1 MDLYKVLGVPPD
13 ADQTTLKKAYRDLA
27 QKFHPDKCPGDKAAE
42 ETFKQAANAYHVLS
56 DPARRALYDQQGAGP
71 PPPGPGFTNV
81 DDVIST
87 FGDLFSE
94 FFARPGGERRK
105 NRRGKDLY
113 VDLHLTF
120 FEAVWGTTKAVT
132 FTRGVP
138 CDRCAGTPP
147 EMCRACQGKGQ
158 VSHSQGFFIAQTT
171 CRQCQGAGKRIQ
183 VQCEG
188 CGGNGTRAETASLRV
203 NVPAGVDEGQL
214 LRAVGKGDCSMHGTP
229 GNLLLTLRV
238 REDPRFKRHGD
249 EVRSEVLITMV
260 QAALGTELEVPGLGQ
275 GGEERVTIVINPG
288 TQPGDCFVRAGQG
301 VPRRD
306 GTGRGDHV
314 LQFKV
319 VVPKRL
325 SARQLKL
332 LREFEGK

>member
-1 MDLYKVLGVPPD
+1 MDLYQVLGVKPD
-13 ADQTTLKKAYRDLA
+13 ADQVTLKKAYRELA

-42 ETFKQAANAYHVLS
+42 EKFKQAANAYHVLS
-56 DPARRALYDQQGAGP
+56 DPDQRAAYDRQGAVKVP
-71 PPPGPGFTNV
+71 QVPGFTNV

-94 FFARPGGERRK
+94 FFTRPGGERRRG
-105 NRRGKDLY
+105 RRGKDLY

-132 FTRGVP
+132 FARGVP

-147 EMCRACQGKGQ
+147 EMCRTCQGKGQ

-188 CGGNGTRAETASLRV
+188 CGGNGTHAETASLRV
-203 NVPAGVDEGQL
+203 CVPPGVDEGQL
-214 LRAVGKGDCSMHGTP
+214 LRAVGKGDCVLQGTP
-229 GNLLLTLRV
+229 GNLLITLRV
-238 REDPRFKRHGD
+238 REDPRFKRLGD
-249 EVRSEVLITMV
+249 EVISEVPITMV
-260 QAALGTELEVPGLGQ
+260 QAALGAELEVPGLGQ
-275 GGEERVTIVINPG
+275 GGEERVAIVVNAG

-301 VPRRD
+301 IPRKT

-325 SARQLKL
+325 SARQEKL